1 MEPLR
6 HEIFPGLFVEEDET
20 IPPGIM
26 IVKQDGQEVA
36 RVALQPE
43 KLPSEIYD
51 ELVAWLDS
59 EDLIPS
65 PQEFGVIVDRAFHL
79 DREEVWALERGQFD
93 RAKEYRPKVDAAYKT
108 MMRFYTKTWE
118 ATGAN
123 K

>member
-1 MEPLR
+1 MVVDESIPN
-6 HEIFPGLFVEEDET
+6 GL
-20 IPPGIM
+20 
-26 IVKQDGQEVA
+26 IVFTQDGKVTRFVDTA
-36 RVALQPE
+36 NLP
-43 KLPSEIYD
+43 LPSEIYD

-65 PQEFGVIVDRAFHL
+65 PQEFDVIASRAFHL

-93 RAKEYRPKVDAAYKT
+93 RAKEYRPKADAAYKT